1 MAHLGAAVQTQDF
14 EARGVDER
22 TRYQLRSATYGT
34 DAAHRPWRAWTRKS
48 APGTRKLDDYAAA
61 KAQAHDPAEM
71 QALRERL
78 FTPQEQL
85 RLEAALALRQSQR

>member
-1 MAHLGAAVQTQDF
+1 MV
-14 EARGVDER
+14 
-22 TRYQLRSATYGT
+22 
-34 DAAHRPWRAWTRKS
+34 
-48 APGTRKLDDYAAA
+48 
-61 KAQAHDPAEM
+61 QAHDPGQM